1 MKKLLFTIA
10 FVATICM
17 SNFVH
22 ASDLVDID
30 TIKFRNGFLIV
41 QKMELDIFSGDIP
54 VFSMGSASNT
64 NIIRIYKLGSK
75 ETMEIMTG
83 SLIIYSKEIGFFS
96 KTPVPQQPAIPDATL
111 VNQKATI
118 NSVLKTLRAY
128 GLVAPNK

>member
-30 TIKFRNGFLIV
+30 TIKFHNGFLIV

-54 VFSMGSASNT
+54 VFSMGSAANL
-64 NIIRIYKLGSK
+64 IRIYKLGSVEK
-75 ETMEIMTG
+75 MEIMTG

-111 VNQKATI
+111 LNQKATI
-118 NSVLKTLRAY
+118 NSILKTLRAY
-128 GLVAPNK
+128 GLVAPTK